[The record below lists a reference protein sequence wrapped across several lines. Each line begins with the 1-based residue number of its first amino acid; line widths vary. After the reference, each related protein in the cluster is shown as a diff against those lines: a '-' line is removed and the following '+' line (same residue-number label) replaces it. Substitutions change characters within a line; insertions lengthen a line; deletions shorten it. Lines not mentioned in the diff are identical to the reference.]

1 MGPARLLEQDNSF
14 GGALRR
20 LRILKGLS
28 LSDFPGITEKEVARI
43 EKGEV
48 KKSHAD
54 TMSILGRRF
63 GVRPEEIKTY

>member
-1 MGPARLLEQDNSF
+1 
-14 GGALRR
+14 